1 VNTAVV
7 QSPRPIKQDLRYYLP
22 RWIAAFVVITLIE
35 QLAMFPPTGRGLWY
49 IPNFVLAGILE
60 GAFGGLVFVCL
71 QRWWN
76 PNDSRVVRIRNYVAA
91 GIIVGVGSL
100 WLMTVIYS

>member
-1 VNTAVV
+1 MNTAVANT
-7 QSPRPIKQDLRYYLP
+7 RKPIQQQLRYYVP
-22 RWIAAFVVITLIE
+22 RWMVAFLAITVIPDLV
-35 QLAMFPPTGRGLWY
+35 MSPPAGRGPWTISGL
-49 IPNFVLAGILE
+49 VLIGLLE

-76 PNDSRVVRIRNYVAA
+76 PKDSRAVRIRNYLAA

-100 WLMTVIYS
+100 WVMTAIHR

>member
-1 VNTAVV
+1 MNTAVV
-7 QSPRPIKQDLRYYLP
+7 QSPRPIKQNLRYLLP

-35 QLAMFPPTGRGLWY
+35 QLAMFPPAGRGFWY
-49 IPNFVLAGILE
+49 IANLVFFGLIE
-60 GAFGGLVFVCL
+60 GAFGGFVFVCL

-76 PNDSRVVRIRNYVAA
+76 PKDSRVVRIRNYVAA

-100 WLMTVIYS
+100 WVMTAIYS

>member
-7 QSPRPIKQDLRYYLP
+7 QTPKPLQQDLRYYLP

-49 IPNFVLAGILE
+49 VPSLVLTGLFE
-60 GAFGGLVFVCL
+60 GAFGGLVFVGL

-76 PNDSRVVRIRNYVAA
+76 PKDSRPRRIRNYLFAS
-91 GIIVGVGSL
+91 IIVGVSCL
-100 WLMTVIYS
+100 LAMTAINN